1 MKSVSAAVTLVSDLH
16 CGSML
21 GIVNCDEGV
30 SLDEDDN
37 GYRPSKGQRW
47 LWQCWLDFIQRA
59 KENAKGRRHYLILN
73 GDLVDG
79 QVKNSNQ
86 VITADMTIQR
96 QIALDVI
103 DPLAQTAD
111 RIFVIRGTEAHTGL
125 SAREEE
131 AIARD
136 LESVEKSGK
145 KISSWWELRAEIGGV
160 TFDVTHHVSGG
171 GRAWT
176 MGNTANRVAAEA
188 MFVAAQRDERA
199 PDLVF
204 RSHIHKYQDSGAN
217 FRARAIILPA
227 WQLRTA
233 YAHRINA
240 SIADVGGV
248 LAQTAQGRIE
258 NLTVKL
264 YKPERRETW
273 RDE

>member
-1 MKSVSAAVTLVSDLH
+1 
-16 CGSML
+16 ML

-47 LWQCWLDFIQRA
+47 LWQCWLDFIQQA
-59 KENAKGRRHYLILN
+59 KQNAKGRRHYLILN

-79 QVKNSNQ
+79 QVKNSTQ

-96 QIALDVI
+96 QIALDVL
-103 DPLAQTAD
+103 DPLVQCAD
-111 RIFVIRGTEAHTGL
+111 RVFVIRGTEAHTGL

-136 LESVEKSGK
+136 FENVEKSGK
-145 KISSWWELRAEIGGV
+145 KIASWWELRAEFGGV
-160 TFDVTHHVSGG
+160 TFDVSHHTSAG

-176 MGNTANRVAAEA
+176 TGNAAVRLAAEA
-188 MFVAAQRDERA
+188 MFTSMQRGDGI
-199 PDLVF
+199 PDIVL
-204 RSHIHKYQDSGAN
+204 RSHVHKYQDSGSN
-217 FRARAIILPA
+217 YRTRAIILPA

-248 LAQTAQGRIE
+248 LVQTAQGRIE
-258 NLTVKL
+258 DLQVKL
-264 YKPERRETW
+264 YKPERRATW
-273 RDE
+273 RE